1 MARVERRHMGCVR
14 AWRVCELHGL
24 CEGTARVERRRTW
37 ARENG
42 AWSGLVE
49 RAAWRGRG
57 LPGLQEQRS
66 RLRARAARGA
76 GRVEGWSGLSGHP
89 RMTTLKNNL
98 GNYIRL
104 TYNQNKYRVWNKCPA
119 FDGIPPPLGVLRSGP
134 VCPYDQTEWYTVPSY
149 IQGGEEKPGLSPA
162 PHIGDFL
169 H

>member
-76 GRVEGWSGLSGHP
+76 GRVE
-89 RMTTLKNNL
+89 R
-98 GNYIRL
+98 R
-104 TYNQNKYRVWNKCPA
+104 
-119 FDGIPPPLGVLRSGP
+119 
-134 VCPYDQTEWYTVPSY
+134 
-149 IQGGEEKPGLSPA
+149 GGAG
-162 PHIGDFL
+162 
-169 H
+169 

>member
-76 GRVEGWSGLSGHP
+76 GRVEGWSGLSGAVE
-89 RMTTLKNNL
+89 RAEWS
-98 GNYIRL
+98 GRA
-104 TYNQNKYRVWNKCPA
+104 RAARGAGWVE
-119 FDGIPPPLGVLRSGP
+119 RSGWS
-134 VCPYDQTEWYTVPSY
+134 DL
-149 IQGGEEKPGLSPA
+149 GGARGVERAGRA
-162 PHIGDFL
+162 
-169 H
+169 